1 MPTTLTRKPTLTAV
15 LALTAGLALAFS
27 GLTISAAAATNTV
40 EINSRIIM
48 RESFPAFHGRVKSPN
63 DACEDNRLVKLF
75 KKKRSGGRKLLGK
88 THTDVEGKWEI
99 IVDPLRS
106 GSYRAVVKQRAE
118 GTAGTTFVCLRDKSK
133 RAVVD

>member
-1 MPTTLTRKPTLTAV
+1 MPRTLTRKLAITAV
-15 LALTAGLALAFS
+15 LALALS
-27 GLTISAAAATNTV
+27 GLTISAAPATNTV

-48 RESFPAFHGRVKSPN
+48 RPNFPAFHGRVKSHN
-63 DACEDNRLVKLF
+63 DACVDNRLVKLF

-88 THTDVEGKWEI
+88 THTDLEGKWEI
-99 IVDPLRS
+99 IVDPLSS

-118 GTAGTTFVCLRDKSK
+118 GTAGTTFVCLRDKSL